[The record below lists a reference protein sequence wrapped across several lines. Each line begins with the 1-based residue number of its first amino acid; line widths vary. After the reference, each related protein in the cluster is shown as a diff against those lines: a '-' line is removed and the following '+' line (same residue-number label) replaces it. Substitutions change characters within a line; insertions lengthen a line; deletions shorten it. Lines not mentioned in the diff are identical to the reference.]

1 MIVLFE
7 AFMELYMYWTFEELR
22 QLGFGFVSGSTNQ
35 KFKTILDENNIKK
48 TKKQHLPEGI
58 ANSFKNG
65 EYNTYITTNE
75 IVLYRVYGLTPS
87 GQAGAKQFGAF
98 ATTEFAEFRID
109 VKMRLALNTQWKNAL
124 YIEEKIIVPKN
135 VILNIGIVVPV
146 KLLSGIILEGGADQ
160 VLLPE
165 NWSEEWVVGY
175 RFVTSEPV
183 MDYSEYAT
191 KKSNEIRLE

>member
-7 AFMELYMYWTFEELR
+7 VFMELYMYWTFEELR

-35 KFKTILDENNIKK
+35 KFKTIFDENNIKEIE
-48 TKKQHLPEGI
+48 KQHLPEGI
-58 ANSFKNG
+58 ANSFKNS

-75 IVLYRVYGLTPS
+75 IVLYRVYELTPS

-98 ATTEFAEFRID
+98 ATTEFAESRID
-109 VKMRLALNTQWKNAL
+109 VKMRLALNPQWKNAL

-146 KLLSGIILEGGADQ
+146 KLLSCTILEGGADQ
-160 VLLPE
+160 VLMPE
-165 NWSEEWVVGY
+165 NWSEEWVVRY
-175 RFVTSEPV
+175 RFVTSELV

-191 KKSNEIRLE
+191 KKPNEIRLE